1 MHTKAA
7 AAATALQSKLN
18 TPMRL
23 LPDDKDLSW
32 TPYAWLVYIV
42 PFLITPFIDERQ
54 NNPAGYAMYA
64 IGFIAFAF
72 LYFRSYW
79 VQGRE
84 LILIAAATLALGLA
98 FWPVSFGAGALFIYA
113 AGMMGMLDS
122 PRWAV
127 RGVAAIAVI
136 TVLEALL
143 LRRAIWHAAWPVIFV
158 LIIGGINIHYYQVG
172 RANARLRLA
181 HDEIE
186 HMAKLA
192 ERERI
197 ARDLHDV
204 LGHTLSLIVL
214 KSELASKLAERD
226 PERSREE
233 IRDVERIA
241 RDALAEVRSAVSGY
255 RTSGLAAEVQ
265 HARNTLTTAGVRLE
279 TDVTSHKL
287 PPSHEAV
294 LSLALRE
301 AVTNI
306 VRHSG
311 AHNVRLTIEAN
322 DALCTLAIADDGR
335 GGNAPFGSGLSGMRE
350 RVDILGGT
358 LTRTGSNGTT
368 LTVTL
373 PIANAS
379 MQERSA

>member
-1 MHTKAA
+1 
-7 AAATALQSKLN
+7 
-18 TPMRL
+18 MRL
-23 LPDDKDLSW
+23 LPHDNDLSW
-32 TPYAWLVYIV
+32 TPYAWLIYIV
-42 PFLITPFIDERQ
+42 PFLLTPFIDPRQ
-54 NNPAGYAMYA
+54 NHPAVYAMYA
-64 IGFIAFAF
+64 IGFVAFLF

-84 LILIAAATLALGLA
+84 LILIASATLALALA

-113 AGMMGMLDS
+113 AGMIGMLNS

-127 RGVAAIAVI
+127 RGVGAIAII
-136 TVLEALL
+136 TILEALV
-143 LRRAIWHAAWPVIFV
+143 LRREVWHAAWPVIFV
-158 LIIGGINIHYYQVG
+158 LIVGGINIHYCQVG

-181 HDEIE
+181 QDEIE
-186 HMAKLA
+186 H
-192 ERERI
+192 I
-197 ARDLHDV
+197 A
-204 LGHTLSLIVL
+204 
-214 KSELASKLAERD
+214 KLAERD

-241 RDALAEVRSAVSGY
+241 REALAEVRAAVSGY
-255 RTSGLAAEVQ
+255 RTSGLVAEVQ
-265 HARNTLTTAGVRLE
+265 HARDTLNTAGMRLE
-279 TDVTSHKL
+279 TNVTSRKL
-287 PPSHEAV
+287 PASHEAV

-311 AHNVRLTIEAN
+311 ARHAKLTI
-322 DALCTLAIADDGR
+322 DATDSSCTLAIADDGR

-350 RVDILGGT
+350 RVDVLGGT
-358 LTRTGSNGTT
+358 LTRTGTNGTT

-379 MQERSA
+379 TQERSA